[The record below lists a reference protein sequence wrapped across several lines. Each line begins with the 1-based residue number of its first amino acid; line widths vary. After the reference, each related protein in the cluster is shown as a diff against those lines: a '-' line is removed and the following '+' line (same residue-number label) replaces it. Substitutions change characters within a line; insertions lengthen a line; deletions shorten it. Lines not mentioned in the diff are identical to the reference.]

1 VTGLWGASAL
11 RALSLLLVA
20 GLAVNTAH
28 AQGVRER
35 TRTPGAGETAVS
47 ESQAIELTL
56 TVIEASRRPLQT
68 WVRAA
73 GALDESGR
81 VLRGP
86 VSVREAA
93 LLRVGQRVRV
103 FSPESKSRMTQ
114 ARVTGVTTRGS
125 QAQVEV
131 TLPDRPSYDALR
143 YVMEIIVERGSFLAV
158 SNEAIIEEGDRQT
171 VYLQQEQGRYLPRE
185 IHTGLKGELYTE
197 VVGGLAEGDRV
208 VTFGSFFIDAE
219 HKLKMP
225 EQVAPDHARLD
236 H

>member
-1 VTGLWGASAL
+1 MIRTLG
-11 RALSLLLVA
+11 LLLET
-20 GLAVNTAH
+20 GLAVNAAA
-28 AQGVRER
+28 AQGVRDR
-35 TRTPGAGETAVS
+35 TRTTTARETTVS
-47 ESQAIELTL
+47 ESQAIEMTL
-56 TVIEASRRPLQT
+56 TVIEAGRRPLQT

-73 GALDESGR
+73 GTLDENGR

-86 VSVREAA
+86 VSPVEAE

-114 ARVTGVTTRGS
+114 AKVTGVTTQGD

-131 TLPDRPSYDALR
+131 TLPGRPSYDAPR
-143 YVMEIIVERGSFLAV
+143 YVMEIVVDRGSFLAV
-158 SNEAIIEEGDRQT
+158 SNEAIIEEGDSQV
-171 VYLQQEQGRYLPRE
+171 VYLEQEPGRYLPRE

-197 VVGGLAEGDRV
+197 VLSGLVGGDRV

-225 EQVAPDHARLD
+225 G
-236 H
+236 